1 VGAWIGLVLGIGSAF
16 AEVQEASRPA
26 VRKPSSEKNQEDA
39 EGTRAPSLFKTEP
52 VFKSRYQ
59 LHGQTLEVDTD

>member
-1 VGAWIGLVLGIGSAF
+1 VGAWIGLLLGIGSAF
-16 AEVQEASRPA
+16 ADLQEVSKPAA
-26 VRKPSSEKNQEDA
+26 VRPSSEQNQEDA
-39 EGTRAPSLFKTEP
+39 EGTQAPNRFKKEP